1 MTTRQTDICD
11 TQEAA
16 REALE
21 NLFKLYNRPAT
32 MEADGLL
39 VWFEPVGVKLD
50 KMPAHEVGAP
60 AESDIWRDLVR
71 LTGSLARMGYFTT
84 RGVVHCDGVTWT
96 VACRRRSES
105 HAAPKQS
112 IWPWAE

>member
-11 TQEAA
+11 TQEAT
-16 REALE
+16 RVALE

-39 VWFEPVGVKLD
+39 VWFEPVGVKFD
-50 KMPAHEVGAP
+50 KTPDQEVDAP
-60 AESDIWRDLVR
+60 TDSDIWRDLVR

-84 RGVVHCDGVTWT
+84 RGFVTDDGVKWN
-96 VACRRRSES
+96 VACRRRGES
-105 HAAPKQS
+105 YAAPKQS